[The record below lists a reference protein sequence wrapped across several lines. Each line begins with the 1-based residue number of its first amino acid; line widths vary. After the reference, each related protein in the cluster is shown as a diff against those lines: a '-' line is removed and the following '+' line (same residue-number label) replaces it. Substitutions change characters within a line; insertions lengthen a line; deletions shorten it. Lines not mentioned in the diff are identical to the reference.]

1 VNGMG
6 HDLPP
11 QLFDL
16 FERAVAANCARASA

>member
-1 VNGMG
+1 MG